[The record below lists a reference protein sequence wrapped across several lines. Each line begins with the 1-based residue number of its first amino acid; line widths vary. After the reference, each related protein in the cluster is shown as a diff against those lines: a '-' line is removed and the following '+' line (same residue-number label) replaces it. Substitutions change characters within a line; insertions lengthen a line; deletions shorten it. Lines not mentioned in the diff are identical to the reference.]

1 MYEYDSTD
9 NLHQFKESFYVVLDS
24 RNATGSE
31 NTITSMHSCVYW
43 DLKEPIRIEKKFFR
57 LTCNLCSFISPA
69 SFYQINYTNNTFNF
83 TMNSV
88 NYNIQVS
95 YGNYNANT
103 FITQFLSQLPTGFT
117 MTINTNNNLF
127 TLKYTTYNFVIDCKK
142 STIGNV
148 MGFNSNNFATLNNDI
163 LPSTLSSISLS
174 LTFPYTCNFAGLQ
187 SFNIYLD
194 DVNTKNIDSI
204 NLSNCSVI
212 SSIPV
217 DCNLG
222 GLIVFQSRGEYEF
235 SINQGV
241 LDYIQIS
248 LKDDLGNYLDLNNQ
262 NFNVV
267 LQFNLY
273 GEDVKRYIQFHD
285 ILKPNY

>member
-1 MYEYDSTD
+1 MED

-24 RNATGSE
+24 RNATGTE
-31 NTITSMHSCVYW
+31 NINSSMHSCMFW

-57 LTCNLCSFISPA
+57 LTCNLCSFVSPA
-69 SFYQINYTNNTFNF
+69 SFYQVNYTNNVFNF

-88 NYNIQVS
+88 VYNIQVS

-103 FITQFLSQLPTGFT
+103 FITQLLSQLPTGFT
-117 MTINTNNNLF
+117 MSINTNNNLY
-127 TLKYTTYNFVIDCKK
+127 TLTHSTYDFIINCNK

-148 MGFNSNNFATLNNDI
+148 IGFNSNNLATLNKTVS
-163 LPSTLSSISLS
+163 PSTLSSSLLS
-174 LTFPYTCNFAGLQ
+174 LTFPYTCNFEGLQ

-194 DVNTKNIDSI
+194 DINTKNIDSLS
-204 NLSNCSVI
+204 LSNTSVI
-212 SSIPV
+212 SAVPV
-217 DCNLG
+217 NCDIG
-222 GLIVFQSRGEYEF
+222 GLIVFQSRNEYEF
-235 SINQGV
+235 TINQDV
-241 LDYIQIS
+241 IDYLQIS

-262 NFNVV
+262 NFNIV

>member
-1 MYEYDSTD
+1 MED

-24 RNATGSE
+24 RNSTGTE
-31 NTITSMHSCVYW
+31 NTSSSMHSCMFW
-43 DLKEPIRIEKKFFR
+43 DLKEPIRIEKKYYR
-57 LTCNLCSFISPA
+57 LTCNLCSFVSPA
-69 SFYQINYTNNTFNF
+69 SFYQVNYTNNVFNF

-88 NYNIQVS
+88 VYNIQVS

-103 FITQFLSQLPTGFT
+103 FITQLLSQLPTGFT
-117 MTINTNNNLF
+117 MSINTNNNLY
-127 TLKYTTYNFVIDCKK
+127 TLTHSTYDFIINCNK

-148 MGFNSNNFATLNNDI
+148 MGFNSNNLATLNKTVT
-163 LPSTLSSISLS
+163 PSTLSSSLLS
-174 LTFPYTCNFAGLQ
+174 LTFPYTCNFEGLQ

-194 DVNTKNIDSI
+194 DINTRNIDSLS
-204 NLSNCSVI
+204 LSNTSVI
-212 SSIPV
+212 SAVPV
-217 DCNLG
+217 NCDIG
-222 GLIVFQSRGEYEF
+222 GLIVFQSRNEYEF
-235 SINQGV
+235 TINQDII
-241 LDYIQIS
+241 DYLQIS

-262 NFNVV
+262 NFNLV